1 MNIAIVSGTFF
12 PSPGGAQVQVHNFC
26 NKLYDLGVNIDCYIF
41 EKSNINNNNNYKIFV
56 LNRIILSVVFLF
68 KYYLN
73 INLSFILKIY
83 LSNIIKIK
91 KYNLWHF
98 NFLNFKSLILI
109 DCLKDLKQKIAVTF
123 QGIDLQLDPSIRYG
137 YRLDK
142 KYDNYL
148 KKVINKSDHF
158 FYISE
163 TIKEDLIKLKIPQN
177 KMTHFPNSVELNK
190 FQNEKLKINTNK
202 KHCFITVARFSEKKK
217 GYDLLLEIAEGLIKK
232 KIKFKWIIIGSKTS
246 QLLKNEFINKNK
258 EFFEIIENIDNFDEK
273 FFPNS
278 KLVKKYLEADLY
290 INLSRIESFGIT
302 FIEALASNIPIV
314 TFNTKGVN
322 EIVTDNYNGFVIP
335 EISNSLMVN
344 KIHELCLDFSKVLLV
359 KENTLKSVQ
368 IYDLNIIS
376 KKVLRTYE
384 SISLNNID

>member
-1 MNIAIVSGTFF
+1 MNIATVAGTFF
-12 PSPGGAQVQVHNFC
+12 PSPGGAQVQTHNLC

-41 EKSNINNNNNYKIFV
+41 EKSNIHNNNYKIFV
-56 LNRIILSVVFLF
+56 LNRIVLSIVFLF
-68 KYYLN
+68 YYYLN

-83 LSNIIKIK
+83 LSKIIKIK
-91 KYNLWHF
+91 KYDLWHF
-98 NFLNFKSLILI
+98 NFLNFKSLILM
-109 DCLKDLKQKIAVTF
+109 DCLKDLKQKIVVTF
-123 QGIDLQLDPSIRYG
+123 QGIDLQLDSSINYG

-158 FYISE
+158 FYISK

-177 KMTHFPNSVELNK
+177 KMTYFPNSVELNK
-190 FQNEKLKINTNK
+190 FQNEKLKININK
-202 KHCFITVARFSEKKK
+202 HLCFITVARFSEKKK
-217 GYDLLLEIAEGLIKK
+217 GYDLLPEIAEGLIKK
-232 KIKFKWIIIGSKTS
+232 KIKFKWTIIGTKTS
-246 QLLKNEFINKNK
+246 QLMKNEIIKNNK

-278 KLVKKYLEADLY
+278 KLIKKYLEADLY

-302 FIEALASNIPIV
+302 FIEALASKIPIV

-344 KIHELCLDFSKVLLV
+344 KIHELCSDFSKVLSI

-376 KKVLRTYE
+376 EKILRTYE